1 VDFVDEDGSIL
12 VPRTVRPI
20 VEYDE
25 TSLGNRKQAL
35 KQYRYKNLHIR
46 EYLDYYAVHMD
57 KIDPMKD
64 PIGHLVVDAPEYLAT
79 IAFAA
84 SCFKAAKNLIHNFNS
99 E

>member
-1 VDFVDEDGSIL
+1 MDFVDEDGSIL

-57 KIDPMKD
+57 KIDPRKD

-79 IAFAA
+79 IAIALLVLRPL
-84 SCFKAAKNLIHNFNS
+84 KI
-99 E
+99 